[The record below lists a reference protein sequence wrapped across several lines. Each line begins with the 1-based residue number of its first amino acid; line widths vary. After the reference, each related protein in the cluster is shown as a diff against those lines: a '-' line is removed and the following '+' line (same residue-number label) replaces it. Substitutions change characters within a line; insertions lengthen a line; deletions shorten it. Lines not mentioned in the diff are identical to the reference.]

1 MDAGAVRG
9 GEEHIR
15 HGGLQPG
22 DLRPPALG
30 DRLTVEDQRI
40 LREIDDER

>member
-1 MDAGAVRG
+1 M
-9 GEEHIR
+9 
-15 HGGLQPG
+15 QTG
-22 DLRPPALG
+22 DFRPPALG